1 MCSPHDFTWVKD
13 WLDVYPTI
21 ENKDLKQ
28 TMGWDNKGKM
38 HGANY
43 NWHKD
48 NPKFWDQLYDQ
59 IPHMYQLYFAGGES
73 TIIEEHYTLLEE
85 VIKRGYAK
93 QIELRYNSNGL
104 EMPPRLF
111 EFVF

>member
-1 MCSPHDFTWVKD
+1 MCSILRFHSWVKD

-21 ENKDLKQ
+21 ENEDLKQ

-48 NPKFWDQLYDQ
+48 NPKFWDQLYEQ
-59 IPHMYQLYFAGGES
+59 IPTCINCILQVAS
-73 TIIEEHYTLLEE
+73 PTIIEEHYTLLEE
-85 VIKRGYAK
+85 VI
-93 QIELRYNSNGL
+93 QTWIC
-104 EMPPRLF
+104 
-111 EFVF
+111 

>member
-1 MCSPHDFTWVKD
+1 M
-13 WLDVYPTI
+13 YIPTI

-43 NWHKD
+43 NWYKD
-48 NPKFWDQLYDQ
+48 NPKFWDLPYDPTF
-59 IPHMYQLYFAGGES
+59 ICTLYFAGGES

-104 EMPPRLF
+104 EMPKI
-111 EFVF
+111 V

>member
-1 MCSPHDFTWVKD
+1 M
-13 WLDVYPTI
+13 YIPTI

-48 NPKFWDQLYDQ
+48 NPKFWDPNCMNKYRN
-59 IPHMYQLYFAGGES
+59 S
-73 TIIEEHYTLLEE
+73 IIFC
-85 VIKRGYAK
+85 RW
-93 QIELRYNSNGL
+93 
-104 EMPPRLF
+104 
-111 EFVF
+111 